1 MAFKKKGSGID
12 DCPPQQRRYPGVRG
26 DVDGTARPT
35 ASYVDYET
43 DSDEEFQITQ
53 ASSGHES
60 FMYKS
65 TTRGKKEGRD

>member
-1 MAFKKKGSGID
+1 MASKKKGPD

-35 ASYVDYET
+35 ASYVDYAT
-43 DSDEEFQITQ
+43 DSDEEFQVTQ
-53 ASSGHES
+53 PASGHTS
-60 FMYKS
+60 FMYPS

>member
-1 MAFKKKGSGID
+1 MISKKKS
-12 DCPPQQRRYPGVRG
+12 PN
-26 DVDGTARPT
+26 DVIPTQERFLNVGNCELLTTAKPT

>member
-1 MAFKKKGSGID
+1 MASKKGKGPD
-12 DCPPQQRRYPGVRG
+12 DCIPQQRRYPGVRG

-53 ASSGHES
+53 PASGHSS
-60 FMYKS
+60 FQYPS